1 MMETASKD
9 ANRKRGRPVT
19 GNAVS
24 DADRMRAYRARKK
37 AQVLAERLA
46 AGLPPPRPGR
56 LGTRPA
62 KPAVAD
68 PGMQA
73 KIAELEAANRK
84 LEDEVSETRRSVAY
98 HLSEIKR
105 LENEKD
111 SRGTSLLKGKEPA
124 RKHREA
130 SLAEWAASSPWHGRE
145 NVKTLRTNVS
155 RAIGTLEELRG
166 IVAKSGAK
174 LGYDADLL
182 AKAMAVL
189 MSYKAGMDN
198 ADAHAAH
205 AQREAKKALET
216 REKVNREKVLTK
228 VFGTATPDAD
238 MVRVLAADLIAYDAA
253 ASDWL
258 KARYRTDSAY
268 SSIQSPFVLRQSLD
282 KPAALLTSLADV
294 LVEMRLNGC
303 IHRDERRN
311 ETTWLGGMDDF
322 DRWRAAK

>member
-1 MMETASKD
+1 
-9 ANRKRGRPVT
+9 
-19 GNAVS
+19 
-24 DADRMRAYRARKK
+24 
-37 AQVLAERLA
+37 
-46 AGLPPPRPGR
+46 
-56 LGTRPA
+56 
-62 KPAVAD
+62 
-68 PGMQA
+68 MQA